1 MQVAGLLLFRF
12 VSGRAHDPPL
22 ARRQVAD
29 HDLPEAGGRGQ
40 EKKDTRVRSR
50 RARPA
55 AHSGKSNRLQVKWP
69 KNRFTKPTP
78 AELDKAPGKLIHFQG
93 FMKASAPNVLQI
105 MLYRGRGMQ
114 WTSN

>member
-1 MQVAGLLLFRF
+1 MTLIWAVMTGPA
-12 VSGRAHDPPL
+12 AH
-22 ARRQVAD
+22 
-29 HDLPEAGGRGQ
+29 
-40 EKKDTRVRSR
+40 KRVRSR

-78 AELDKAPGKLIHFQG
+78 AELDKAPGKIIHFQG

-114 WTSN
+114 WTSNWWGLFQVRRVEKSVL